1 MKIDLSYLP
10 AEDRMQL
17 SLAEQSGWLI
27 TRSLLIKLVDA
38 WIDKLQKIDLP
49 DVGFSLGNRDIGQE
63 HALSLEF
70 DGPTTS
76 PKRPET
82 QVKSKLLQE
91 VNLTVDS
98 VGAKLVLR
106 GEGIETNLTLTRK
119 ESHLVLEMFAKKARA
134 VGWLKEVVWPEW
146 LGSIGSEAHKG

>member
-27 TRSLLIKLVDA
+27 TRSLLIKLVNA

-76 PKRPET
+76 QKKQKLKLRANCFKKST
-82 QVKSKLLQE
+82 LQWIRWVQNWCLGVK
-91 VNLTVDS
+91 V
-98 VGAKLVLR
+98 
-106 GEGIETNLTLTRK
+106 
-119 ESHLVLEMFAKKARA
+119 
-134 VGWLKEVVWPEW
+134 
-146 LGSIGSEAHKG
+146 

>member
-38 WIDKLQKIDLP
+38 WVDKLQKIDLP

-76 PKRPET
+76 LKKTET

-106 GEGIETNLTLTRK
+106 GEGVETKLTLTRK
-119 ESHLVLEMFAKKARA
+119 E
-134 VGWLKEVVWPEW
+134 
-146 LGSIGSEAHKG
+146 